1 MTELLGCTLADA
13 LNALQELGKEPVVVR
28 TSSRKRS
35 GGSDTRVVRVRTL
48 PDGRVE
54 LTAADFLTA
63 IPQ

>member
-28 TSSRKRS
+28 TASRRGS

-48 PDGRVE
+48 SDGRVE
-54 LTAADFLTA
+54 LTVSDFLTA